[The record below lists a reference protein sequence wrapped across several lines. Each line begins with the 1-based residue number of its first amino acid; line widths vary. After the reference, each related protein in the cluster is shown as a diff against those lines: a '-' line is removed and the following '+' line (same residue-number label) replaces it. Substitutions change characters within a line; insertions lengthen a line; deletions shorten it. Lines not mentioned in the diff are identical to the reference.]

1 MSEQQT
7 EQGSVEQ
14 RYGIASGIF
23 YGIGCGIGGS
33 IFILLG
39 EGVEVAGSGVLISIF
54 LGGLLILL
62 TALNYSELETSLPI
76 SGGGYNFSKEAS
88 GGFLSFIIG
97 FFLWLANIAS
107 CTFSALTFAY
117 VLSLIFPF
125 LSKLMNLIAI
135 LAVLITSI
143 ILFRTDRGATKT
155 LIILTIFL
163 IIIFAFFVFYGVV
176 IAPVSNPLGFNPII
190 SDSKFRFFNII
201 QMFAL
206 LFIFFTSI
214 TSNLAYFNADLKN
227 PSKNIPKVNI
237 LAIFFTLLIYL
248 GITSAVLINIGNVS
262 NDPSDQEILLITISF
277 NLLGPAGLYLMV
289 LAAILATL
297 IAMNAALSSATS
309 VFHALARDQYMP
321 KIFTYKN
328 KETNVPTNALILT
341 SVLSMILIM
350 FTTVGFAAEMTTF
363 IYFFA
368 LAFINFAAVSLRY
381 KRKNLDRPFKA
392 PLFPYLPIG
401 VGITCLLL
409 AFFLSFQ
416 AIIFGMLIFT
426 IGMSYYLITIAD
438 RSSIT
443 LTLAGIK
450 FFLSILIGSFIWILN
465 NLSVL
470 YSPIQGFENEFSTI
484 FLRMIIFVC
493 IFSFITIFFAVIPL
507 TQIVYFFV
515 KKINKNKVAI
525 TLGDARIIELTK
537 TERKIIYNVNLSL
550 GIVEI
555 FCTVLIII
563 VLFLF
568 GTNII
573 SIHHITFGSTVL
585 SESFSEYLFTST
597 LIFFAFFLMADGI
610 VSLFLNR
617 EIKKIGI

>member
-1 MSEQQT
+1 MSKSQT
-7 EQGSVEQ
+7 EQASAEK
-14 RYGIASGIF
+14 RYGMASGIL

-39 EGVEVAGSGVLISIF
+39 QGVEVAGSGVLISII

-76 SGGGYNFSKEAS
+76 SGGAYNFTKEGM
-88 GGFLSFIIG
+88 GGFLAFIIG

-107 CTFSALTFAY
+107 CTFSALTFAH
-117 VLSLIFPF
+117 VLNLVFPF
-125 LSKLMNLIAI
+125 LSELMNLLAI
-135 LAVLITSI
+135 LAVLFTSI
-143 ILFRTDRGATKT
+143 ILFRTDRGATRT
-155 LIILTIFL
+155 LIILTMFL
-163 IIIFAFFVFYGVV
+163 IIIFSLFVFSGFL
-176 IAPVSNPLGFNPII
+176 IAPLSNPSGYHPVLFY
-190 SDSKFRFFNII
+190 SDLHFFNII
-201 QMFAL
+201 QMFAG

-227 PSKNIPKVNI
+227 PSKNIPRVNL

-248 GITSAVLINIGNVS
+248 AITSAVLMNLKNISIN
-262 NDPSDQEILLITISF
+262 PSDQEILLIRIAS
-277 NLLGPAGLYLMV
+277 NILGPFGFYLMIIS
-289 LAAILATL
+289 AILATL
-297 IAMNAALSSATS
+297 IALNAALSSAIS
-309 VFHALARDQYMP
+309 VFHALARDQYVP

-328 KETNVPTNALILT
+328 KKTNVPTNALILT
-341 SVLSMILIM
+341 SVLSIILII
-350 FTTVGFAAEMTTF
+350 FTSIGFAAEMTTF

-368 LAFINFAAVSLRY
+368 LAFINFATVSLRY

-409 AFFLSFQ
+409 AFFLSFA

-438 RSSIT
+438 RASIT

-450 FFLSILIGSFIWILN
+450 LFLTILVGSFIWILN

-470 YSPIQGFENEFSTI
+470 YSPIQGFEREFSTI
-484 FLRMIIFVC
+484 FLRLIIFVC
-493 IFSFITIFFAVIPL
+493 IFSFITIFFTVIPL

-515 KKINKNKVAI
+515 KKINKKKVAI
-525 TLGDARIIELTK
+525 TLGDAQIIELTK
-537 TERKIIYNVNLSL
+537 TEKKIIYNVNLFL
-550 GIVEI
+550 GIVEL
-555 FCTVLIII
+555 FCPVLIII
-563 VLFLF
+563 VLSLF

-573 SIHHITFGSTVL
+573 SIQQITLGSTFL
-585 SESFSEYLFTST
+585 SEPSSEYLFTSS
-597 LIFFAFFLMADGI
+597 LIFFAFFLVANGI
-610 VSLFLNR
+610 VSLFLNK
-617 EIKKIGI
+617 EIKTIGI